1 MLNALFNDYFH
12 TFSIYTEGV
21 AFQFKV
27 RLEWVYSIF
36 KATPFGVFN
45 DDFMDL

>member
-1 MLNALFNDYFH
+1 MLDALFNDYFH

-27 RLEWVYSIF
+27 KLEWIYSIF
-36 KATPFGVFN
+36 KATPFSVFKGN
-45 DDFMDL
+45 FMDL